1 MYGRYDVIE
10 YLFSSGADFALC
22 DLDGQSPSIAASS
35 SGYYDIV
42 RLLTSQGALRDEYDS
57 NA

>member
-1 MYGRYDVIE
+1 MYGLYDVFE
-10 YLFSSGADFALC
+10 YLLSSGADFALC
-22 DLDGQSPSIAASS
+22 DLDGQLSSIVASF